1 MTAPARNLEIDA
13 TEPAHG
19 HAWTASTA
27 IAQKRARDA
36 TRRRKCSK
44 CGETKALLDFP
55 TMGRGDDTRRNH
67 CRDCYNAQ
75 NTNYRH
81 RTYVEYDAWLER
93 RKAEQRAEWA
103 ARGLH
108 VPA

>member
-55 TMGRGDDTRRNH
+55 TMGRGDATRRNH
-67 CRDCYNAQ
+67 CRDCHNAL
-75 NTNYRH
+75 TTAYKH
-81 RTYVEYDAWLER
+81 RSHVEYETFLAR
-93 RKAEQRAEWA
+93 CKAEQRAEWA
-103 ARGLH
+103 ARGLI
-108 VPA
+108 VE

>member
-1 MTAPARNLEIDA
+1 MTAPTANLEIDA
-13 TEPAHG
+13 TEPTHG

-44 CGETKALLDFP
+44 CGETKPLLDFP
-55 TMGRGDDTRRNH
+55 TMGRGNASRRGH
-67 CRDCYNAQ
+67 CRSCHNAL
-75 NTNYRH
+75 TTTYRH
-81 RTYVEYDAWLER
+81 RTFVEYDAWLER

-103 ARGLH
+103 ARGLF
-108 VPA
+108 VE